1 MINPLEAF
9 QGQQAL
15 IDAYLDTI
23 DQPAFKEEGEES
35 SKKTTTRTL
44 AFDPERSVQQLDET
58 YIKLPE
64 PESAPLLSLVPIP
77 PFMADD
83 MNVNFSMGDQSQS
96 DETSTQDS
104 KVSTSTGF
112 EGWGLN
118 PSITGEVE
126 SSSSA
131 SRTNSSTAKLDTIV
145 QASQQPQSE
154 GLSKLTDLFASMM
167 SLPKDNGES

>member
-23 DQPAFKEEGEES
+23 DKPAFEEEGEES

-83 MNVNFSMGDQSQS
+83 VIVNFSMGDQSHS
-96 DETSTQDS
+96 DETSSQDS
-104 KVSTSTGF
+104 KVSTSRGF
-112 EGWGLN
+112 EGGGAN
-118 PSITGEVE
+118 PSITGEVR

-131 SRTNSSTAKLDTIV
+131 SRTDSSTAKLDTIV

-167 SLPKDNGES
+167 SPTKDNGES